1 MGLFDI
7 ANHLLNFVAPA
18 AVVALLVVL
27 LSLFFQRNR
36 PLAQGNT
43 AQAAINFVVCV
54 AVLTIGLWFF
64 GRDAKMLTY
73 IAMVLA
79 SATVQW
85 LLLGAWRS

>member
-1 MGLFDI
+1 MGPFDI

-18 AVVALLVVL
+18 AVVALLVVFM
-27 LSLFFQRNR
+27 SRFFIQNR
-36 PLAQGNT
+36 PLDQGNT

-54 AVLTIGLWFF
+54 VVLTAGLWFF

-73 IAMVLA
+73 VAMVLA

-85 LLLGAWRS
+85 VLLGGWRS

>member
-27 LSLFFQRNR
+27 LSRFFQRNR
-36 PLAQGNT
+36 PLALGSA

-85 LLLGAWRS
+85 LLLGAWRK